1 MTRRRLLRWVL
12 PLLLAPLALLLA
24 FLAADLLFPFPW
36 AALERPASLEV
47 VDRHG
52 EPLRLFLAADDR
64 WRWPVGLAD
73 LPPELPAA
81 VVAAED
87 RRFYRHPGVDPL
99 AIVRAAWGNLK
110 AGRVVSGAS
119 TIPMQIARLS
129 RRFEAGEARPR
140 TLGAKLVEAFRAL
153 QLDLHLSKDE
163 MLETYL
169 NLAPYGRNL
178 EGVGAAARFWFGT
191 TPERLSAGQI
201 ALLVALPR
209 SPGGYDPERHPEAAR
224 KVRDR
229 VLGELT
235 ARGVLPPEVASRA
248 RAQPLPR
255 RLARAP
261 FEAPHFARHAAALPR
276 PAGETRVATT
286 LDRRLQRLAE
296 EQVRRRTGEL
306 SARGVGNAAAVVLDL
321 DTRAV
326 AAWVGSANFW
336 SEASQGQV
344 DGVLARRSPGSTLK
358 PLLYALAFDRGLVVP
373 DSWLLDLPRDY
384 AGYIPE
390 NYDGRYRGQVTAREA
405 LVQSLNA
412 PAVALLAEVGLEP
425 FHALLVEGGLAT
437 LATEPG
443 RHGLPLVLGAA
454 EVDLVSLTN
463 LYATLAAGG
472 RHRPWAVRAEQAAG
486 AAVGEPLL
494 SSEAAA
500 LVLDVLTGVERP
512 DLPESWSLARG
523 VPKVAWKT
531 GTSFGHR
538 DAWAVGVSAR
548 WAVGVWVGNFDGTAV
563 QGISGSRDAAPL
575 LFDLFR
581 VVDGGRAGA
590 YPSSTPP
597 AEIELCEVSRH
608 LPGPWCP
615 TRIIAPYL
623 RGRTRLAECRRHRR
637 VLVDAESGELLPGS
651 CGRGRPRVA
660 KVVTV
665 QPPELVGW
673 WRSRGQ
679 AVAGLPPVAAGC
691 SEAAAGRAPTILSPD
706 PKTPYRLRRDVPRA
720 YQKLP
725 LVAHADARAERL
737 YWYQD
742 GTLVTAAPPGDEV
755 FLPLPEPGR
764 HRLVVVDDAGRSA
777 QVEYRVE

>member
-1 MTRRRLLRWVL
+1 MT
-12 PLLLAPLALLLA
+12 
-24 FLAADLLFPFPW
+24 
-36 AALERPASLEV
+36 
-47 VDRHG
+47 
-52 EPLRLFLAADDR
+52 
-64 WRWPVGLAD
+64 
-73 LPPELPAA
+73 
-81 VVAAED
+81 
-87 RRFYRHPGVDPL
+87 
-99 AIVRAAWGNLK
+99 
-110 AGRVVSGAS
+110 
-119 TIPMQIARLS
+119 
-129 RRFEAGEARPR
+129 
-140 TLGAKLVEAFRAL
+140 
-153 QLDLHLSKDE
+153 
-163 MLETYL
+163 
-169 NLAPYGRNL
+169 
-178 EGVGAAARFWFGT
+178 
-191 TPERLSAGQI
+191 
-201 ALLVALPR
+201 
-209 SPGGYDPERHPEAAR
+209 
-224 KVRDR
+224 
-229 VLGELT
+229 
-235 ARGVLPPEVASRA
+235 
-248 RAQPLPR
+248 
-255 RLARAP
+255 
-261 FEAPHFARHAAALPR
+261 
-276 PAGETRVATT
+276 TT

-296 EQVRRRTGEL
+296 QQVRRRTAEL
-306 SARGVGNAAAVVLDL
+306 TSRGVGNAAAVVLDL
-321 DTRAV
+321 ETRAV
-326 AAWVGSANFW
+326 VAWVGSADFW
-336 SEASQGQV
+336 SEAAQGQV

-358 PLLYALAFDRGLVVP
+358 PLLYALAFDRGLAVP

-384 AGYIPE
+384 AGYVPQ

-425 FHALLVEGGLAT
+425 FHALLVKGGLTT
-437 LATEPG
+437 LETEPG

-472 RHRPWAVRAEQAAG
+472 RHRPWTVRPEQAAG
-486 AAVGEPLL
+486 PAAGEPLL

-512 DLPESWSLARG
+512 DLPESWKLARG

-538 DAWAVGVSAR
+538 DAWAVGVSGRRAI
-548 WAVGVWVGNFDGTAV
+548 GVWVGNFDGTAV

-581 VVDGGRAGA
+581 AVDGGGA
-590 YPSSTPP
+590 AASPAASPAPVST
-597 AEIELCEVSRH
+597 EIELCEVSRQ

-615 TRIIAPYL
+615 TRMTAPYL
-623 RGRTRLAECRRHRR
+623 PGRTRLTECRRHRR

-679 AVAGLPPVAAGC
+679 AVEGLPPVAAGC
-691 SEAAAGRAPTILSPD
+691 SEAAAGRAPQILSPD
-706 PKTPYRLRRDVPRA
+706 PKTPYRLRRDAPRA

-742 GTLVTAAPPGDEV
+742 GTLVTTAPPGDEV
-755 FLPLPEPGR
+755 SDVLVVDAVDDRDVGAVRRPVGR
-764 HRLVVVDDAGRSA
+764 HGGDRCCCWDQDAFHGGITPRCAVAASRY
-777 QVEYRVE
+777 VSG